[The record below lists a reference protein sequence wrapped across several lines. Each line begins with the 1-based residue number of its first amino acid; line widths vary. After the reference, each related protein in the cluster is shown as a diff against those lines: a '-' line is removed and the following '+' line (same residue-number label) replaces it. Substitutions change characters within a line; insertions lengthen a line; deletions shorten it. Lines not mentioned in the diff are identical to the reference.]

1 MSEKTQQKNMN
12 CYEKLDTLNEKLKEL
27 ARLMSEMNR
36 GLHQLTIKN

>member
-1 MSEKTQQKNMN
+1 MSEKTQHKNMN

-36 GLHQLTIKN
+36 GLHKVTIKN